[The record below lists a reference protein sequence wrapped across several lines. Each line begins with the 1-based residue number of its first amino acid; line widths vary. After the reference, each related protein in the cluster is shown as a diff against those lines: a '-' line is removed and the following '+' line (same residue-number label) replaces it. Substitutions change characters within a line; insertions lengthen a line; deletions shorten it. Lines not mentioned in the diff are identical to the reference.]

1 MKKESDRFNPPG
13 GRESRQ
19 RVVTA
24 TYAAKN
30 LGSLID
36 RVREE
41 GETYVVERGGTPV
54 AEIRPAAR
62 PFTGKDLLALF
73 ESGPR
78 ADEEYL
84 RAIEEGIALMNREEV
99 PANRWE
105 P

>member
-1 MKKESDRFNPPG
+1 MPGRKQRPVDRG
-13 GRESRQ
+13 ERG

-62 PFTGKDLLALF
+62 PFTGRDLLVLF
-73 ESGPR
+73 ELGPR

-84 RAIEEGIALMNREEV
+84 RAIEDGIAVMNREEV